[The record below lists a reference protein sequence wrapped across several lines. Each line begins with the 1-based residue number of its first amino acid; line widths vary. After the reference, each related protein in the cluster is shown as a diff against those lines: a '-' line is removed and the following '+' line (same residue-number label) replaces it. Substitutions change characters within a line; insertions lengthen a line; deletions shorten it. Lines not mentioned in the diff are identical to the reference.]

1 MTLPST
7 LIERKNMAE
16 KWIAAHPW
24 TLVYVAVIVSIS
36 LILQVS
42 WR

>member
-1 MTLPST
+1 MTLPRT

-16 KWIAAHPW
+16 TWIAAHPW
-24 TLVYVAVIVSIS
+24 TLVYVAAIVTIS
-36 LILQVS
+36 LILQVT